1 MSQRSQEIIKR
12 IQKASKLAGD
22 SKADLDR
29 NQVEAERQKVMKT
42 FKEFVEAVTPS
53 RFVPGESNY
62 GDPGYQE
69 RLTKERQK
77 EKEKKEQKAKKLKT
91 DLHIQ
96 RTRGL
101 GILGNYKDHGWG
113 YMKTDPKTGKK
124 TFTPKDN

>member
-12 IQKASKLAGD
+12 IKKASKLAGD
-22 SKADLDR
+22 PGLDLNR
-29 NQVEAERQKVMKT
+29 NQVETERQKVMKT

-77 EKEKKEQKAKKLKT
+77 EKKEKEKEQESRHKKLYDERKE
-91 DLHIQ
+91 
-96 RTRGL
+96 RGIRATNKQ
-101 GILGNYKDHGWG
+101 GVKGWI
-113 YMKTDPKTGKK
+113 KK
-124 TFTPKDN
+124 GVFTAGDW